1 MQVQAQGCSVKWKS
15 ASTQAQAQAQ
25 LRCNFYPIEVG
36 ASDLFTTSTRTQGL
50 YPSPPTT
57 TEGRERNTG
66 YEVDL
71 ARH

>member
-1 MQVQAQGCSVKWKS
+1 MQVQAQGFSVKWKS
-15 ASTQAQAQAQ
+15 TSTQAQAQ

-36 ASDLFTTSTRTQGL
+36 ASDLVTTSTRTQGL

-57 TEGRERNTG
+57 TEGRERNAG
-66 YEVDL
+66 YEVGL

>member
-15 ASTQAQAQAQ
+15 ASTQAQAQ

-57 TEGRERNTG
+57 TEGRERKAG